1 MLAALRRDFRFA
13 PVTFCLLAAA
23 VVLFLAVEFTGS
35 GSSHSESQRTFGA
48 VVGRQYEEEVTGPF
62 DLWAGSWWRW
72 LRIPAS
78 AFHHGGLLHL
88 VFNVSSMWVMGPMME
103 RRMRR
108 AAYISFW
115 FLSATVTMLSE
126 FYLGHYAIGL
136 SGVGCAMFGWC
147 LIERQFDPQIARRL
161 NDQAVFGMWMF
172 LFLFVGLTALN
183 IVSIANVAHFVGVG
197 YGWLNAR
204 AARSRKGRL
213 AWIASHAL
221 LPLAIFGVLHPFWDA
236 RYHAFLGRREGK
248 MADAV
253 PHFRE
258 AVRRDPAL
266 PRVWESLAVER
277 AVQHEWL
284 EAWRLAISG
293 LQHNRSSKELTELA
307 RELWLMLPQTDREPA
322 RSELAKAFP
331 SDTPAWEERLHV
343 SAASMDQQSTS
354 LLDEW
359 LSDFSIGPGQ
369 SKPFGSQGRKP
380 PAKPVDP
387 DRVDSAAEGRTL

>member
-1 MLAALRRDFRFA
+1 MLAALRRDFRSA
-13 PVTFCLLAAA
+13 PVTFCLLAAS
-23 VVLFLAVEFTGS
+23 VLLFLAVEFMGS
-35 GSSHSESQRTFGA
+35 GPSHSEAQRTFGA
-48 VVGRQYEEEVTGPF
+48 VVGRQYEEEVNGPF

-78 AFHHGGLLHL
+78 AFHHVNLLHL
-88 VFNVSSMWVMGPMME
+88 VCNVSSMWLMGPMLE

-108 AAYISFW
+108 TAYVSFW
-115 FLSATVTMLSE
+115 FLSATVTILSE
-126 FYLGHYAIGL
+126 LYLGHYAIGL

-147 LIERQFDPQIARRL
+147 LIERQYDPQIARRL
-161 NDQAVFGMWMF
+161 NDQAVFGTWMF

-183 IVSIANVAHFVGVG
+183 IVSIANMAHFVGVG

-213 AWIASHAL
+213 AWVASHAL

-248 MADAV
+248 MAEAV

-277 AVQHEWL
+277 AVKGELL
-284 EAWRLAISG
+284 EAWRLAVSG
-293 LQHNRSSKELTELA
+293 LQHNRSSKELTDLA
-307 RELWLMLPQTDREPA
+307 RELWPMLPQKDREPA
-322 RSELAKAFP
+322 RSELAKAFA
-331 SDTPAWEERLHV
+331 SDTPAWEERLRV
-343 SAASMDQQSTS
+343 SAASMVEQPTS

-359 LSDFSIGPGQ
+359 LSDFSIGPGP
-369 SKPFGSQGRKP
+369 SKPSGPQGRKP

-387 DRVDSAAEGRTL
+387 DQFDSAAEGRTL